1 MAGIKNIQEIAAL
14 VEIIAVEVCKASVKE
29 GFQVKDLVAF
39 LQAPDFD
46 TKLQAAI
53 DGLDQ
58 VPDEAADVGLIEGI
72 TLAKDVQRI
81 VYNVVSALK
90 KPAA

>member
-1 MAGIKNIQEIAAL
+1 MAGIKNIEEVAAL
-14 VEIIAVEVCKASVKE
+14 VEIIAVEVCKAAVKD

-39 LQAPDFD
+39 LQAPEFD
-46 TKLQAAI
+46 AKLQAAI

-58 VPDEAADVGLIEGI
+58 IPDEGSDIGLIEGI
-72 TLAKDVQRI
+72 TLAKDLQRI
-81 VYNVVSALK
+81 VTNVVAALK

>member
-1 MAGIKNIQEIAAL
+1 MAGIKNIQEVAVLIEL
-14 VEIIAVEVCKASVKE
+14 IAVEVCKASVKE

-39 LQAPDFD
+39 LQAPEFD
-46 TKLQAAI
+46 SKLQAAI

-58 VPDEAADVGLIEGI
+58 IPDEASDVGLIEGI
-72 TLAKDVQRI
+72 SLAKDLQRI
-81 VYNVVSALK
+81 VTNVVAALK

>member
-1 MAGIKNIQEIAAL
+1 MAGIKNIEEVAAL
-14 VEIIAVEVCKASVKE
+14 VELIAVEVCRAAVKD

-46 TKLQAAI
+46 AKLQAAI
-53 DGLDQ
+53 EGVDQ
-58 VPDEAADVGLIEGI
+58 LPDEGSDLGLIETL

-81 VYNVVSALK
+81 VYNVVAALK

>member
-1 MAGIKNIQEIAAL
+1 MAGIKNIQEVAAL
-14 VEIIAVEVCKASVKE
+14 VELVAVEICKASVKE

-39 LQAPDFD
+39 LEAPDFEE
-46 TKLQAAI
+46 KLQAAI
-53 DGLDQ
+53 DGIDQ
-58 VPDEAADVGLIEGI
+58 LPDEGSDLGLIETL

-81 VYNVVSALK
+81 VTNVVAALK

>member
-72 TLAKDVQRI
+72 TLAKELQRI
-81 VYNVVSALK
+81 VTSVVAALK

>member
-1 MAGIKNIQEIAAL
+1 MAGIKNIQEVGAL
-14 VEIIAVEVCKASVKE
+14 VELIAVEVCKAAVKE

-46 TKLQAAI
+46 AKLQAAI

-58 VPDEAADVGLIEGI
+58 LPDEASDVGLIEGI

-81 VYNVVSALK
+81 VTSVMAALK